1 MSHRANSGVAAVWM
15 EGERVTAEWAL
26 VLWQLL
32 MGHVRIQR
40 LGCGRWTSCFK
51 ASRQTK
57 VQLHSEIMKPSSG
70 VFSAV
75 EKRFSV

>member
-32 MGHVRIQR
+32 MGHVRIQ
-40 LGCGRWTSCFK
+40 G
-51 ASRQTK
+51 
-57 VQLHSEIMKPSSG
+57 
-70 VFSAV
+70 
-75 EKRFSV
+75 